1 MTDRITYHRFRT
13 PGVLLNKRKY
23 KSGHN
28 KNGRNQTSIIPAGI
42 QRLCYERQCA
52 RHGNR
57 CGNLV
62 IGAAFGKIV
71 SSLVAD
77 IITPL
82 MGLLCGGVDFKR
94 LGITLVEK
102 TADKDA
108 VVLTYGVFLQTI
120 FDFVII
126 AFAIFLSMKLIN
138 RLKRS
143 IVKEEKAEEAQEEV
157 AEPSEDVKLL
167 TEIRDLLKQQ
177 NSGK

>member
-1 MTDRITYHRFRT
+1 MAEIKPLSFLREFRDFAMKGNVLDMAI
-13 PGVLLNKRKY
+13 GV
-23 KSGHN
+23 
-28 KNGRNQTSIIPAGI
+28 
-42 QRLCYERQCA
+42 
-52 RHGNR
+52 
-57 CGNLV
+57 V

-126 AFAIFLSMKLIN
+126 AFAIFLS
-138 RLKRS
+138 KR
-143 IVKEEKAEEAQEEV
+143 
-157 AEPSEDVKLL
+157 
-167 TEIRDLLKQQ
+167 
-177 NSGK
+177 GKG

>member
-1 MTDRITYHRFRT
+1 MAEIKGLSFLREFRDFAMKGNVLDMAI
-13 PGVLLNKRKY
+13 GV
-23 KSGHN
+23 
-28 KNGRNQTSIIPAGI
+28 
-42 QRLCYERQCA
+42 
-52 RHGNR
+52 
-57 CGNLV
+57 V
-62 IGAAFGKIV
+62 IGGAFGKIV

-77 IITPL
+77 VITPL
-82 MGLLCGGVDFKR
+82 VGLMCGGVDFKH

-102 TADKDA
+102 TENAEA

-120 FDFVII
+120 FDFMII

-143 IVKEEKAEEAQEEV
+143 IVKEEKQEEAAEEV

-177 NSGK
+177 QSGK

>member
-1 MTDRITYHRFRT
+1 MAEIKPLSFLREFRDFAMKGNVLDMAI
-13 PGVLLNKRKY
+13 GV
-23 KSGHN
+23 
-28 KNGRNQTSIIPAGI
+28 
-42 QRLCYERQCA
+42 
-52 RHGNR
+52 
-57 CGNLV
+57 V

-82 MGLLCGGVDFKR
+82 MGLLCGGVDFKH

-143 IVKEEKAEEAQEEV
+143 IVKEEKAEEAQEEI

>member
-1 MTDRITYHRFRT
+1 
-13 PGVLLNKRKY
+13 
-23 KSGHN
+23 
-28 KNGRNQTSIIPAGI
+28 
-42 QRLCYERQCA
+42 
-52 RHGNR
+52 
-57 CGNLV
+57 
-62 IGAAFGKIV
+62 
-71 SSLVAD
+71 
-77 IITPL
+77 
-82 MGLLCGGVDFKR
+82 
-94 LGITLVEK
+94 VEK

>member
-1 MTDRITYHRFRT
+1 MAEIKPLSFLREFRDFAMKGNVLDMAI
-13 PGVLLNKRKY
+13 GV
-23 KSGHN
+23 
-28 KNGRNQTSIIPAGI
+28 
-42 QRLCYERQCA
+42 
-52 RHGNR
+52 
-57 CGNLV
+57 V

-82 MGLLCGGVDFKR
+82 MGLLCGGVDFKH

-138 RLKRS
+138 
-143 IVKEEKAEEAQEEV
+143 KEEKAEEAQEEV

-177 NSGK
+177 NGGK